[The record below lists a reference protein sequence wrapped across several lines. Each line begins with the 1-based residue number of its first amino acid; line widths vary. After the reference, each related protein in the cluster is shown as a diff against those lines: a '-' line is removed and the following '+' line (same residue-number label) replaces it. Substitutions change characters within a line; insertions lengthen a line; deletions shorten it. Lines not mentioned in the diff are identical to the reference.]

1 VLPERVERATARGVE
16 AGFTMS
22 CDPSVGRL
30 LSVLAAATPPNGRIL
45 ELGTGCG
52 VGLAWIVDGLA
63 GRADVEVT
71 SIEFD
76 HAVAEVARRSDWPR
90 SVSIVEADAVEVF
103 PSLGGFD
110 LVFADAQGGKWD
122 RLDLTIA
129 AVRPRGVLVVDDMTP
144 LQWESDHHRTKTEE
158 VRERLL
164 AHPDLVAVELAPGSG
179 VILCTRRD

>member
-1 VLPERVERATARGVE
+1 MLPERVALATARGVD

-22 CDPSVGRL
+22 CEPSVGQL

-52 VGLAWIVDGLA
+52 VGLAWIVDGLT

-71 SIEFD
+71 SIELD
-76 HAVAEVARRSDWPR
+76 RVTADVARRSELPLG
-90 SVSIVEADAVEVF
+90 VSIVDGDAVESL
-103 PSLGGFD
+103 PRLGGFD

-122 RLDLTIA
+122 GLDLTIA
-129 AVRPRGVLVVDDMTP
+129 AVRPGGVLVVDDMTP
-144 LQWESDHHRTKTEE
+144 PDWESDEHRTKTAE

-164 AHPDLVAVELAPGSG
+164 AHPDLVAVELAHGSG
-179 VILCTRRD
+179 VILCTRRH